1 MSKLTDIQY
10 RIDQLDG
17 GAFQNL
23 CDAYLTCKG
32 YGIGY
37 SLGMKTGTNKTAKGN
52 PDTYFLK
59 KDGKY
64 VFVMYTTQKDDF
76 VKKALKDLQD
86 QLREKLNLDSKLL
99 DIAKAVEEAALSDDY
114 FKERGLYPNIDF
126 YSGVI
131 LTALKIPVE
140 MFTPIFVIGRTPGWI
155 AQWAEFKRDPKHKIA
170 RPRQLYTGK

>member
-37 SLGMKTGTNKTAKGN
+37 SLGMRTGTNKTAKGN

-59 KDGKY
+59 EDGKY

-76 VKKALKDLQD
+76 VKKALQDLEKCFDANKTGIPAENVGEIVYCHTCGRLSAGDTQTLNEFCKARNSKLTLIGLDNLGSDIYWHYQVDCRAGPRGKDFLLRWPGRCRC
-86 QLREKLNLDSKLL
+86 LRE
-99 DIAKAVEEAALSDDY
+99 V
-114 FKERGLYPNIDF
+114 P
-126 YSGVI
+126 
-131 LTALKIPVE
+131 
-140 MFTPIFVIGRTPGWI
+140 GRC
-155 AQWAEFKRDPKHKIA
+155 
-170 RPRQLYTGK
+170 

>member
-37 SLGMKTGTNKTAKGN
+37 SLGMRTGTNKTAKGN

-59 KDGKY
+59 EDGKY

-76 VKKALKDLQD
+76 VKKALQDEDLEKTCFPGKYKITNMYEQHKTRSCCTWVSSVQ
-86 QLREKLNLDSKLL
+86 QLLL
-99 DIAKAVEEAALSDDY
+99 FSLSVRGSRLFQNAPAVHQIRIIHNKSVSRILS
-114 FKERGLYPNIDF
+114 
-126 YSGVI
+126 
-131 LTALKIPVE
+131 
-140 MFTPIFVIGRTPGWI
+140 PGIVVFQHQVI
-155 AQWAEFKRDPKHKIA
+155 AQLSSIFEF
-170 RPRQLYTGK
+170 